1 MNLILYYN
9 RSYCSIFFRLST
21 LYPRCLGQRMF
32 QILKY
37 LHVNNGVKK
46 MLGSRSKHKV
56 HLYFIYTIY
65 IKFKGNFRTI
75 FLTHSYFN
83 HEQTRKVRCEVFH
96 VTTLCQGS
104 AQELA
109 LLLHFRESRANPSL
123 FTGSQVNGNT
133 WSV

>member
-1 MNLILYYN
+1 
-9 RSYCSIFFRLST
+9 
-21 LYPRCLGQRMF
+21 MF

-46 MLGSRSKHKV
+46 MLRSRSKHKV

-104 AQELA
+104 AQELCTVA
-109 LLLHFRESRANPSL
+109 AFQGKS
-123 FTGSQVNGNT
+123 SQPQLVHWQSG
-133 WSV
+133 